1 MWVTVEPSEPRR
13 IGRWRVLR
21 TLARG
26 GMATVY
32 AVVDPESGERF
43 AIKLLTQPGASVPR
57 LLQEYRALA
66 RIDHPNILRVYRFGT
81 TDEGLPYVVMELL
94 DGVPAQVRVKA
105 TGRPGEPLR
114 TAEAARI
121 GREVATALGH
131 LHARG
136 IVHRDLKS
144 SNVMVL
150 ADGSI
155 RLLDFGTA
163 RLVDAYDPIT
173 LLGEFVGTFAYASP
187 EQLTG
192 GAVDARS
199 DLYSLGVLLF
209 RMLCGR
215 RPFEGDNPH
224 DLARSHLDA
233 APPDP
238 AVLVPGLP
246 RPLADLVLRCL
257 AKLPADRPAD
267 GRTVADALAH
277 YASDSEGRGVGHA
290 PILGRDRAFAEA
302 QRFLGEGQPGSV
314 LYATGSVGS
323 GRRTFVELVAEE
335 AVRRGARVLTLTG
348 DEDAFRRMVWTAR
361 DLQGEGED
369 GLLDD
374 PSTASPV
381 PETIRAAATL
391 LGARAQGESRMTVL
405 AAPAWWAIPEASK
418 EAIFGVLD
426 HVAEAASAVVLIAA
440 GGPGVGLRPRAR
452 AVALRP
458 LSGEE
463 TAAVSSHALG
473 VAGIPPELVRRLL
486 RASGGMPGPLSL
498 LVRALTGAHAHSEI
512 VIPVGLRDAAL
523 DRLDGIS
530 RVQRRLIEAIALSDR
545 EFDPVRLAWLV
556 DETESTVAPALL
568 ALRRAGVVD
577 AAGAFWYLRD
587 GILAELV
594 RTRMSPP
601 RRHLFARRLAAIAED
616 LPPSEALADAC
627 FLAGRQRE
635 GAEIAVRWAW
645 PLVRAGAFSEALPLL
660 ERVAGTNPKLDAAVG
675 VRFWTL
681 YGECLAETAS
691 GAGRAAYAIGR
702 ASALAQD
709 ASDAV
714 EVELAASRL
723 ARARSESRAERAL
736 LQTALARLDSG
747 GITPDGRA
755 AEVRAQLADLHVRA
769 GDLLAAVS
777 EAGLALRAGG
787 NDLVRFAT
795 TLGYAQLAA
804 GRIADAERT
813 FRGAE
818 ARARAEGRSDW
829 RGIAGLVVVLGAQG
843 RFSEAIEIGE
853 MAERSGRAGAPG
865 HRLAAIQLALAEGDI
880 SLWRH
885 GTARRRLD
893 QALDALRGEVP
904 PRLEAR
910 VALLQGRLAWDAGD
924 AETALSIVE
933 RARQS
938 PGVEAARGGA
948 AEVRGARGVFL
959 CGGGRADVGWTDL
972 AAAVTALVEMG
983 GFAALARLSEL
994 AAFVIDDPALI
1005 EPLWSPLQAWLE
1017 EEPVRP
1023 ARLTRAM
1030 NRLRLVRQR
1039 GWDDAEAHATVRAA
1053 WDDLSAQL
1061 VDPDVSA
1068 LHVHP
1073 WARLAS
1079 RS

>member
-1 MWVTVEPSEPRR
+1 M
-13 IGRWRVLR
+13 
-21 TLARG
+21 
-26 GMATVY
+26 Y
-32 AVVDPESGERF
+32 AVVDPDTGERF
-43 AIKLLTQPGASVPR
+43 AIKLLSQPGASVPR

-66 RIDHPNILRVYRFGT
+66 RIDHPNIVRVFRFGT
-81 TDEGLPYVVMELL
+81 TEEGLPFVVMELL

-105 TGRPGEPLR
+105 TGRPGEPQR

-121 GREVATALGH
+121 GREVAVALGH

-136 IVHRDLKS
+136 ILHRDLKS
-144 SNVMVL
+144 SNVLVL
-150 ADGSI
+150 PDGST

-199 DLYSLGVLLF
+199 DIYSLGVLLF

-233 APPDP
+233 TPPDP

-246 RPLADLVLRCL
+246 RALADLVLQCL
-257 AKLPADRPAD
+257 AKLPSDRPPD
-267 GRTVADALAH
+267 GRTVADALAPF
-277 YASDSEGRGVGHA
+277 ASDSKGRGVGHA

-302 QRFLGEGQPGSV
+302 QRFFGEAAPGSA
-314 LYATGSVGS
+314 LFATGSEGS
-323 GRRTFVELVAEE
+323 GRRTFIELVAEE
-335 AVRRGARVLTLTG
+335 AARRGARVLTLTG
-348 DEDAFRRMVWTAR
+348 DGDTFRRLVWAAR
-361 DLQGEGED
+361 DLQSEGDE
-369 GLLDD
+369 GFVED

-381 PETIRAAATL
+381 PDTIRAVAAL
-391 LGARAQGESRMTVL
+391 LSRRAAGENRVTVL
-405 AAPAWWAIPEASK
+405 AAPSWWAVSSQAQ
-418 EAIFGVLD
+418 EAIFAVLD
-426 HVAEAASAVVLIAA
+426 LIAA
-440 GGPGVGLRPRAR
+440 AGAPVVMVAAGVAGSGLRARCR

-458 LSGEE
+458 LTGDE
-463 TAAVSSHALG
+463 TAAVAAHALG
-473 VAGIPPELVRRLL
+473 VAGIPPELARRLL
-486 RASGGMPGPLSL
+486 RASGGMPGPLSE
-498 LVRALTGAHAHSEI
+498 LVRALPGAHAHAPLI
-512 VIPVGLRDAAL
+512 IPMGLRDAAL
-523 DRLDGIS
+523 SRLEGLN
-530 RVQRRLIEAIALSDR
+530 RVQRRLVEAIAISDR
-545 EFDPVRLAWLV
+545 EFDQVRLAWLV
-556 DETESTVAPALL
+556 DETEGTVAPALL
-568 ALRRAGVVD
+568 GLRRAGVAEV
-577 AAGAFWYLRD
+577 AGAFWYLRD

-594 RTRMSPP
+594 RNRMLPP

-627 FLAGRQRE
+627 FLAGRVRE
-635 GAEIAVRWAW
+635 GTEIAVRWAW
-645 PLVRAGAFSEALPLL
+645 PLVRSSAFAEALPLL
-660 ERVAGTNPKLDAAVG
+660 ERVASLNPTLDAAVG

-681 YGECLAETAS
+681 YGECLAETEG

-702 ASALAQD
+702 ASALVQD
-709 ASDAV
+709 SSDAA

-723 ARARSESRAERAL
+723 ARARSDSRAERAL
-736 LQTALARLDSG
+736 LQTALARLDDG
-747 GITPDGRA
+747 GFVSDGRA
-755 AEVRAQLADLHVRA
+755 AEGRAHLADLHVRA
-769 GDLLAAVS
+769 GDLHAAVS
-777 EAGLALRAGG
+777 EAGLALRSGG

-795 TLGYAQLAA
+795 TLGYAQLAS
-804 GRIADAERT
+804 GRIADAELT

-843 RFSEAIEIGE
+843 RFSEANDIGE
-853 MAERSGRAGAPG
+853 LAERSGRAGAPG

-904 PRLEAR
+904 ARLEAR
-910 VALLQGRLAWDAGD
+910 VVLLQGRLAWDAGEAD
-924 AETALSIVE
+924 SAIACVEKAL
-933 RARQS
+933 QS

-959 CGGGRADVGWTDL
+959 CGAGRADVGWIDV

-983 GFAALARLSEL
+983 GFAALARLGEL

-1005 EPLWSPLQAWLE
+1005 EPIWSPLHEWLV

-1023 ARLTRAM
+1023 ARLARAM

-1039 GWDDAEAHATVRAA
+1039 GWDDTEERLTLRAA
-1053 WDDLSAQL
+1053 WDDLVSQL
-1061 VDPDVSA
+1061 VATDVSA
-1068 LHVHP
+1068 LQVHP
-1073 WARLAS
+1073 WARVATA
-1079 RS
+1079 R